1 MCFLSYVNTR
11 DGVCIT
17 HNRDEDKERG
27 KNTEFMM
34 RKLYKRDII
43 MPIDSKSGGTWIA
56 TGGSY
61 TFAIINGGKEIHQ
74 KKETYP
80 KSRGNIIPL
89 FFVFEK
95 FDEFE
100 RVLANQEYEPFTLV
114 YYDSKN
120 HDLRIITRSE
130 NKQSV
135 RILDPNEVH
144 TWSSATLYPENVRN
158 ARDQHFKN
166 ILKPNASA
174 DEIFEI
180 HRNKSGTS
188 ENCFNIEV
196 TPQIKTV
203 AITQISFTEKTK
215 QYRDTDL
222 IKSSS
227 KLIISRK

>member
-1 MCFLSYVNTR
+1 VNTK

-17 HNRDEDKERG
+17 HNRDEDKSRAE
-27 KNTEFMM
+27 NTEFVI
-34 RKLYKRDII
+34 RKLNRTKVT

-56 TGGSY
+56 MGSFY
-61 TFAIINGGKEIHQ
+61 TLAIINGGKEIHH

-89 FFVFEK
+89 FFEFENFEEFEK
-95 FDEFE
+95 E
-100 RVLANQEYEPFTLV
+100 LAKQEYEPFTLV

-130 NKQSV
+130 EQQSIK
-135 RILDPNEVH
+135 ILDPNVVH
-144 TWSSATLYPENVRN
+144 TWSSATLYTEDLRK
-158 ARDQHFKN
+158 ARDQYFKN
-166 ILKPNASA
+166 IINTSTKA
-174 DEIFEI
+174 DDIYEI
-180 HRNKSGTS
+180 HSDKNGIT
-188 ENCFNIEV
+188 ENYFNVEV